1 MFGAEYDK
9 EEMMRKIAES
19 AKMYDPSELM
29 GMTVAPGGIDN
40 IKAAIET
47 TQAPAGNLIGLT
59 PGAGVDNVAA
69 TIADIGNSPDLDPA
83 FIEASKGAAEEAA
96 GGMSLDMKKLASSMA
111 ATPMMQFDAPPL
123 PQAKPMG
130 YTPMQGNRTQALGGA
145 ADNMGLMELIKRAQ
159 QMGRM

>member
-19 AKMYDPSELM
+19 SKMYDPSAMM
-29 GMTVAPGGIDN
+29 GMTAAPGGIDN
-40 IKAAIET
+40 IKATIET
-47 TQAPAGNLIGLT
+47 TQAPGGDLMGLT

-69 TIADIGNSPDLDPA
+69 TIADIGSSPDLDPA
-83 FIEASKGAAEEAA
+83 FIEASTGVAKLKPMSELAPVAEPWQV
-96 GGMSLDMKKLASSMA
+96 MN
-111 ATPMMQFDAPPL
+111 FDAPPL
-123 PQAKPMG
+123 PQAMPMG
-130 YTPMQGNRTQALGGA
+130 YTPMQGNRTQALSGA

>member
-9 EEMMRKIAES
+9 EEMMRKMAES
-19 AKMYDPSELM
+19 AKMYDPSAMM
-29 GMTVAPGGIDN
+29 GMTAAPGGIDN
-40 IKAAIET
+40 IKATIET
-47 TQAPAGNLIGLT
+47 TQAPAGDLIGLT

-69 TIADIGNSPDLDPA
+69 TIADIGNSPDLNPA
-83 FIEASKGAAEEAA
+83 MIEASKGAA
-96 GGMSLDMKKLASSMA
+96 GGMSLDMGKLASSMA

-123 PQAKPMG
+123 PQANPMG
-130 YTPMQGNRTQALGGA
+130 YTPMQGPGTQALGNA

>member
-19 AKMYDPSELM
+19 AKMYDPSSLV
-29 GMTVAPGGIDN
+29 GMTAAPGGIDN
-40 IKAAIET
+40 IKATIEA
-47 TQAPAGNLIGLT
+47 TQAPGGDLIGLS
-59 PGAGVDNVAA
+59 PGAGGDNVASA
-69 TIADIGNSPDLDPA
+69 IADIGSSPDLNPA
-83 FIEASKGAAEEAA
+83 MIEASKGAA
-96 GGMSLDMKKLASSMA
+96 GGMSLDIDKLASNMA
-111 ATPMMQFDAPPL
+111 ATPIMQFDAPPL
-123 PQAKPMG
+123 PQATPMG

>member
-9 EEMMRKIAES
+9 EEMMRKMAES
-19 AKMYDPSELM
+19 AKMYDPSAMM
-29 GMTVAPGGIDN
+29 GMTAAPGGIDN
-40 IKAAIET
+40 IKATIET
-47 TQAPAGNLIGLT
+47 TQAPGGDLMGLT

-69 TIADIGNSPDLDPA
+69 TIADIGSSPDLNPA
-83 FIEASKGAAEEAA
+83 MIEASKGAA
-96 GGMSLDMKKLASSMA
+96 GGMSLDIDKLASSMA

-130 YTPMQGNRTQALGGA
+130 YTPMQGNRTQSLGGA